1 MYLEILN
8 SASIIYLSFAL
19 MFISYFILRDMFYR
33 TKVFTSIVTYG
44 LSKIIPLGRN
54 KILKEEHEE

>member
-19 MFISYFILRDMFYR
+19 IFISYFGLRDIFYR
-33 TKVFTSIVTYG
+33 IKVFTSVVTYG
-44 LSKIIPLGRN
+44 LSKIISLGKN

>member
-8 SASIIYLSFAL
+8 SASIIYLTFAL
-19 MFISYFILRDMFYR
+19 MFISYFGLRDIFYR
-33 TKVFTSIVTYG
+33 IKVFTSVVTYG
-44 LSKIIPLGRN
+44 LSKIISLGKN